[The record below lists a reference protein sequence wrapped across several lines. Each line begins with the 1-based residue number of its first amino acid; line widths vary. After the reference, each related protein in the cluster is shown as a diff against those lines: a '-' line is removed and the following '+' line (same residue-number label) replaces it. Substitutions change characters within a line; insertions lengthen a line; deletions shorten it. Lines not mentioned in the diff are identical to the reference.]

1 MAMVSSAARHMM
13 KRVAGGATN
22 DVRLRATNM
31 TAMTGAV
38 VGAGRR
44 CLSSAGAAGVAAST
58 PSDGVGHGE
67 LIQNARSRWPATA
80 PAAVEAALP
89 PRTVPDAALSFKL
102 TSSFDHGTGIRPS
115 RTLSLV
121 RRSNPSPNQTHTYS
135 HTHTH
140 THLLH
145 RPGIYFPHMK
155 MNPADFKV
163 ALMVCVDD
171 LGLSDSQLPMF
182 LHMVGQRYNVGNRTV
197 KLTSDR
203 FPNRIENKRYLV
215 VVLENLLRET
225 RRLDEMSDE
234 EKMA

>member
-1 MAMVSSAARHMM
+1 
-13 KRVAGGATN
+13 
-22 DVRLRATNM
+22 
-31 TAMTGAV
+31 
-38 VGAGRR
+38 
-44 CLSSAGAAGVAAST
+44 
-58 PSDGVGHGE
+58 
-67 LIQNARSRWPATA
+67 
-80 PAAVEAALP
+80 
-89 PRTVPDAALSFKL
+89 
-102 TSSFDHGTGIRPS
+102 
-115 RTLSLV
+115 
-121 RRSNPSPNQTHTYS
+121 
-135 HTHTH
+135 
-140 THLLH
+140 
-145 RPGIYFPHMK
+145 MK

-171 LGLSDSQLPMF
+171 LGLTDSQLPVF